1 MLGRGGERGGEF
13 DYVISPRFDISLGF
27 QDSCM
32 TDHPSLMRILQRG
45 GMRELEVTER
55 VKRNKYVEKVERML
69 KKKISVKF

>member
-1 MLGRGGERGGEF
+1 MYDRSSKFNEDIAGGYRGNKG
-13 DYVISPRFDISLGF
+13 
-27 QDSCM
+27 
-32 TDHPSLMRILQRG
+32 G

>member
-1 MLGRGGERGGEF
+1 
-13 DYVISPRFDISLGF
+13 
-27 QDSCM
+27 M
-32 TDHPSLMRILQRG
+32 TDHPSLMRILQRGHRGNRGG

>member
-1 MLGRGGERGGEF
+1 MYDRSSKFNE
-13 DYVISPRFDISLGF
+13 DIAEGSSREQG
-27 QDSCM
+27 
-32 TDHPSLMRILQRG
+32 G